1 MSVQNPV
8 YNKNAKKV
16 KERNRFYFF
25 VSIMVFYVRY
35 FIYKG
40 EVVLVKKKVTL
51 RIEKGEMDLLKA
63 KYNKDNKPE
72 AIYLFGN

>member
-1 MSVQNPV
+1 
-8 YNKNAKKV
+8 
-16 KERNRFYFF
+16 
-25 VSIMVFYVRY
+25 MVFYVRY

>member
-1 MSVQNPV
+1 
-8 YNKNAKKV
+8 
-16 KERNRFYFF
+16 
-25 VSIMVFYVRY
+25 MVFYVRY

-63 KYNKDNKPE
+63 KYNKDNKSHQ
-72 AIYLFGN
+72 G